1 MDCFYIKVEK
11 KIEVKANLAN
21 KLIANLKFN
30 PLAMYCNGSWYIW
43 VHASLKGEA
52 APFQEELIKNP

>member
-30 PLAMYCNGSWYIW
+30 PLATYCNGLRYIW

-52 APFQEELIKNP
+52 APFQ